1 MRPKTAAT
9 SLELFPAEP
18 EALPPNTWMIE
29 LRGSP
34 PRPNRSLRGKAPTT
48 LDEARQSY
56 RQRLA
61 LQAAPRK
68 WIQRTGWAL
77 VAAGVPKGLE
87 RVRVSVTFFRA
98 ALDVA
103 DEDGDMGAC
112 KPLYDSIVRY
122 GCVPDDTRR
131 YMVREVP
138 DERKR
143 PAGQRYNSV
152 RLIIEAL
159 PARE

>member
-1 MRPKTAAT
+1 MTTATA
-9 SLELFPAEP
+9 LELFPAEP
-18 EALPPNTWMIE
+18 EVLPPNTWVIE

-61 LQAAPRK
+61 LQAAPKK
-68 WIQRTGWAL
+68 WIKRTGWAL

-87 RVRVSVTFFRA
+87 RIKVSAIFYRA
-98 ALDVA
+98 SLDVA
-103 DEDGDMGAC
+103 DEDGDMGAL
-112 KPLYDSIVRY
+112 KPVYDAIVRY

-138 DERKR
+138 EERKR
-143 PAGQRYNSV
+143 PPGQKYNSV
-152 RLIIEAL
+152 RILIQAL